1 MKFDIDITDA
11 KVATFSNQAKDELK
25 TQIDDIS
32 IKLVDEALRI
42 ETSERLK
49 GDKQEVT
56 SSIVQKA
63 SELFQIRYNHDNNRT
78 KRICVEICSLVSMSL
93 ASIAFTIAFHDL
105 SNNSSTLFIAIIFLM
120 VGIATSVISIM
131 GKYE

>member
-49 GDKQEVT
+49 GDKHEVT

-63 SELFQIRYNHDNNRT
+63 LKIGDGSDDPLLE
-78 KRICVEICSLVSMSL
+78 KRP
-93 ASIAFTIAFHDL
+93 FTL
-105 SNNSSTLFIAIIFLM
+105 RETLKRWKRED
-120 VGIATSVISIM
+120 VNYGS
-131 GKYE
+131 